1 MQKMKWR
8 SNVEYAMG
16 SWGRPLKYG
25 NLNLFFFEK
34 ATGGQRPTWT
44 EIHFSKQQQGEQLKL
59 WPAFCS
65 TKVKS
70 CDSPEN

>member
-25 NLNLFFFEK
+25 NLNLFFFWESNRGPAAHLNWNSFLK
-34 ATGGQRPTWT
+34 ATARWAT
-44 EIHFSKQQQGEQLKL
+44 
-59 WPAFCS
+59 
-65 TKVKS
+65 
-70 CDSPEN
+70 